1 MKGKLVLIDGH
12 SILNRAFYGMPP
24 LTNSQGKPTGAVY
37 GFLNILFKIL
47 EEEKPQYLAVAFDLH
62 APTFRHKMY
71 EAYKGTRK
79 PMPEELREQVPV
91 MKEVLRAMNV
101 YVVELEGYE
110 ADDILGTLARRGE
123 AEGLTVTI
131 VSGDRDLLQLA
142 TDSVLVRIP
151 KTRGGKTV
159 IEDYHAKEVLEKY
172 QLTPPQIVDLK
183 SLMGDSSDNIPG
195 IPGVGEK
202 TATKILAAYGSLEE
216 AYGHLEEIKP
226 KKAMESLRD
235 HYDLALLS
243 KKLAAICTDSPLE
256 PDWAQAELSELYTPE
271 AYELFRQLDFKNL
284 LSRFQGQ
291 GKPQAEPAWEQVED
305 FQKAEE
311 IFEKAAVSSELGFAL
326 LGEGEIQG
334 LAVSLSGEE
343 TYYIP
348 AGGFLS
354 GPYLREASLR
364 MANGAARVSVFDL
377 KNILKYLEPERKGQF
392 FDVWIGAYLLN
403 PLKASYTYD
412 DIAREFLGMS
422 LPSGEELFGTA
433 KLPEASAMDP
443 QDAGRW
449 CALHAWTAREARG
462 PMEEKLRALGMEE
475 LFRQVEMPLVFTLHD
490 MEKAGIAVEGEAL
503 ARYGRKLQEGIRT
516 LEERIYRQAGET
528 FNLNSPKQLGVVLF
542 EKLKLPGGKKT
553 KSGYST
559 AADVLEK
566 LAPEAP
572 VVADILEY
580 RQLAKLKS
588 TYADG
593 LGSCIAPDGRIHSS
607 FHQTITAT
615 GRISSTEPNLQ
626 NIPVRMELGRQ
637 IRRVFVPKEGCL
649 FIDADYSQIELPG
662 AGPSLRGRETD
673 PGLPGGKRHPPHHR
687 LGGVPCALRGGDAPA
702 EAERQGGQFR
712 HRLRHQFLRTQPGS
726 QHQPERSGGVYRKI
740 FPHLSEDQ
748 RVSGPDRGTGEKGR
762 LRHHA
767 VWKKAA
773 GAGAFL
779 RKFHAEILRRAG
791 GHELSHPG
799 HGGGY
804 HQDRHGEGQRAA
816 CPGRIRLPA
825 AAAGP
830 RRTSGGGAGG
840 GGGSGLPSSGGG
852 DERGRQPVRGAGG
865 GYAHGKKLVRRQ
877 VNRKGNGYRR

>member
-243 KKLAAICTDSPLE
+243 KRLAAICTDSPLE

-291 GKPQAEPAWEQVED
+291 GKPQAEPAWKQVED

-311 IFEKAAVSSELGFAL
+311 IFEKAAASSELGFAL
-326 LGEGEIQG
+326 LGEGEILG

-412 DIAREFLGMS
+412 DIAREFLGMT
-422 LPSGEELFGTA
+422 LPSGEEIFGTA

-490 MEKAGIAVEGEAL
+490 MEKVGIAVEGEAL

-559 AADVLEK
+559 AAEVLEK

-649 FIDADYSQIELPG
+649 FIDADYSQIELRVLAHLSGDEKLIQAYREAKDIHRITASEVFHVPFEEVTPLQRRNAKAVNFG
-662 AGPSLRGRETD
+662 IVYGISSFGLSQDLSISRKEAAEYIEKYFHTYPKIKEFLDRTVEQAKKDGYVTTLFGRRRPVPELSSGNFMQRSFGERVAMNSPIQGTAAD
-673 PGLPGGKRHPPHHR
+673 IIKIAMVRVNER
-687 LGGVPCALRGGDAPA
+687 LAREGYASRLLLQVHDELLVEAP
-702 EAERQGGQFR
+702 EAEVEAVS
-712 HRLRHQFLRTQPGS
+712 RLLEEEMKGAAS
-726 QHQPERSGGVYRKI
+726 
-740 FPHLSEDQ
+740 LSVELEVDMH
-748 RVSGPDRGTGEKGR
+748 TGKSWYD
-762 LRHHA
+762 A
-767 VWKKAA
+767 K
-773 GAGAFL
+773 
-779 RKFHAEILRRAG
+779 
-791 GHELSHPG
+791 
-799 HGGGY
+799 
-804 HQDRHGEGQRAA
+804 
-816 CPGRIRLPA
+816 
-825 AAAGP
+825 
-830 RRTSGGGAGG
+830 
-840 GGGSGLPSSGGG
+840 
-852 DERGRQPVRGAGG
+852 
-865 GYAHGKKLVRRQ
+865 
-877 VNRKGNGYRR
+877 